1 MSLEKIL
8 DKIVDDANA
17 EADEIRL
24 ENRKKAEKIKE
35 EAEKKASELAGALL
49 EEAEKQGQLE
59 ASRLITQARLET
71 RISILSRKK
80 GLVLEVMERAFQ
92 KEVLGKKGLKRTIIT
107 KEGERE
113 EPLDEARL
121 KEELRSKLENEIIEF
136 LGI

>member
-8 DKIVDDANA
+8 DKIADDANA

-24 ENRKKAEKIKE
+24 ESRKKAEKIKE
-35 EAEKKASELAGALL
+35 EAEKKASELADALL

-71 RISILSRKK
+71 RINILSRKK
-80 GLVLEVMERAFQ
+80 ELVQEVMEKAFQ
-92 KEVLGKKGLKRTIIT
+92 KKVLGKKGLKRTIIT

-113 EPLDEARL
+113 EPLDQARL
-121 KEELRSKLENEIIEF
+121 KEELRSKLENEIIEV

>member
-17 EADEIRL
+17 EADKIRL
-24 ENRKKAEKIKE
+24 ESLKKAEKIKE
-35 EAEKKASELAGALL
+35 DAEKEASELADAMV
-49 EEAEKQGQLE
+49 EEAKRQGQLE

-71 RISILSRKK
+71 KINILSRKK
-80 GLVLEVMERAFQ
+80 ELVQEVMEKAFQ
-92 KEVLGKKGLKRTIIT
+92 KKILGKKSLKRTIIT

-113 EPLDEARL
+113 EAVDEARL
-121 KEELRSKLENEIIEF
+121 KEELRSRLENEVIEI

>member
-8 DKIVDDANA
+8 DKIADDANA

-24 ENRKKAEKIKE
+24 ESRKKAEKIKE
-35 EAEKKASELAGALL
+35 EAEKKASELADALL

-71 RISILSRKK
+71 RIDILSRKK
-80 GLVLEVMERAFQ
+80 ELVQEVMEKAFQ
-92 KEVLGKKGLKRTIIT
+92 KKVLGKKSLKRTIIT

-113 EPLDEARL
+113 EPLDQARL
-121 KEELRSKLENEIIEF
+121 KEELRSKLENEIIEV

>member
-8 DKIVDDANA
+8 DKIADDANA

-24 ENRKKAEKIKE
+24 ESRKKAEKIKE
-35 EAEKKASELAGALL
+35 EAEKKASELADALL

-71 RISILSRKK
+71 RIDILSRKK
-80 GLVLEVMERAFQ
+80 ELVQEVMEKAFQ
-92 KEVLGKKGLKRTIIT
+92 KKVLGKKGLKRTIIT

-113 EPLDEARL
+113 EPLDQARL
-121 KEELRSKLENEIIEF
+121 KEELRSKLENEIIEV

>member
-8 DKIVDDANA
+8 DKIIDDAKA
-17 EADEIRL
+17 EADKILVESRG
-24 ENRKKAEKIKE
+24 RAEKIKE
-35 EAEKKASELAGALL
+35 EAEKKVSELAEALT
-49 EEAEKQGQLE
+49 EEAERQGHLE

-71 RISILSRKK
+71 KINILSLKK
-80 GLVLEVMERAFQ
+80 ELIMEVIEKAFQ
-92 KEVLGKKGLKRTIIT
+92 KKVLGKKGLKRMIIT

-121 KEELRSKLENEIIEF
+121 REELRSKLESEIIEV